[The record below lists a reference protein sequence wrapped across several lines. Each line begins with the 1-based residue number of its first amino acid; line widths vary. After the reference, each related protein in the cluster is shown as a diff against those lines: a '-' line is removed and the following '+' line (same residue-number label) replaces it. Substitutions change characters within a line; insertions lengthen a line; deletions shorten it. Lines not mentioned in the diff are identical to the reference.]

1 MDVFRI
7 CVTAIFLT
15 LAGLASAQDRVTLT
29 PDEMRQLAT
38 NMLVSD
44 QAAEAAVLA
53 DALLARDA
61 EDIAALV
68 IRARAALA
76 LEDFD
81 TAIAMSRRAYAASV
95 TDDER
100 FTTARLTALSHA
112 AVRRDTFAQFWL
124 RRAGQYAP
132 TEEARAAVAD
142 DYQYLRQ
149 RNPLAISLSFGIS
162 PSSNVNGG
170 SASEILVLPG
180 LPFEFVLDGEAR
192 ALSGIQFS
200 GGVTLTYRLR
210 STDRDA
216 VFVDASI
223 QGRTYTLSAEA
234 RELAPDARGSDYS
247 DISFVTSLTR
257 RWLSE
262 GSRGPWTVNAAL
274 GQTWYDNAPYLR
286 FLRLSL
292 AKGIR
297 FDSSNRLDMS
307 TFAEGQD
314 RLDDD
319 EQFVTLGAGARWTHV
334 GPSGNQSTLLVSVRD
349 SLTDIEDVGFRG
361 LTLSGDYDLRQP
373 IGGLRIGLGADA
385 EIRDFDQSAYSFD
398 GRQDITGTLRVT
410 IGLPGIQYYGFEPT
424 VTLETSRTSSDVDL
438 FDKRDLR
445 VNFGIRSSF

>member
-1 MDVFRI
+1 MNVLRI
-7 CVTAIFLT
+7 LATAIFLG
-15 LAGLASAQDRVTLT
+15 LAGLASAQDSLTLT
-29 PDEMRQLAT
+29 PEEMRQLAT
-38 NMLVSD
+38 NLLVAD
-44 QAAEAAVLA
+44 QPQEAAVLA
-53 DALLARDA
+53 DALLTRDGQ
-61 EDIAALV
+61 DIAALV

-81 TAIAMSRRAYAASV
+81 TAIAMSRRAYAASE

-100 FTTARLTALSHA
+100 FTTARLAALSHA

-132 TEEARAAVAD
+132 TDEARADVAE
-142 DYQYLRQ
+142 DYRFLRQ

-210 STDRDA
+210 STEREA
-216 VFVDASI
+216 VFVDASV
-223 QGRTYTLSAEA
+223 QGRTYTLSEEA
-234 RELAPDARGSDYS
+234 QDLAPDARGSDYS

-257 RWLSE
+257 RWLTD
-262 GSRGPWTVNAAL
+262 GARGPWTVNAAL

-297 FDSSNRLDMS
+297 FDASNRIDMS

-319 EQFVTLGAGARWTHV
+319 EQFVTLGGGVRWTHI
-334 GPSGNQSTLLVSVRD
+334 GPSGNESSLLLSVRD
-349 SLTDIEDVGFRG
+349 SLTEIEDVGFRG

-373 IGGLRIGLGADA
+373 IGGLRVGFGANA
-385 EIRDFDQSAYSFD
+385 EIRDFYQSAYSFD
-398 GRQDITGTLRVT
+398 GRQDLTGTLRVT
-410 IGLPGIQYYGFEPT
+410 VGFPDIQYYGFEPT
-424 VTLETSRTSSDVDL
+424 LTLETSRTSSDVDL